1 MHTRPIF
8 MRTLRVWRA
17 LWACG
22 RTVLRDGWRLVLS
35 LLEKGSQALSYSLSA
50 SKDDPSLLRAGF
62 FPGKFVKSLLGSR
75 LAFLRRFL
83 AWLVLAD
90 VFLLLILL
98 LHVYQPRGYVWEL
111 IPIGLGI
118 VAPSFL
124 LIFWRPLRDL
134 LVASSKKE
142 RTKALSGLRDRWQA
156 LKKALRIPIKPHWS
170 FPLSIAMAIYFFL
183 SLHPAPDPLSLKLP
197 FALLFAVGLHLS
209 VLIHE
214 YGHGYAGILMGYTP
228 KRIHLNIF
236 GGGIIFEEG
245 FPLHAR
251 FKKVLWNG
259 IYFQWYLGIVL
270 LNLILFLLF
279 PNKAIPFG
287 SAGCTHEYLFIT
299 LALVLVIN
307 SFMSAMNILPIYPLD
322 GGRLFYLEHV
332 FPKEVPEEEAEFV
345 HLLFPNISKL
355 LIHEAR
361 KLTLIVS
368 IVCLLLI
375 GGLCLFLGSS
385 GLLGVLLV
393 LVGFVAPLLLIN
405 IALLLNK
412 DRALHT
418 RGFDREHA
426 LQRLWEDL
434 ESSSSDEEESS
445 PEIKPLSL
453 SEDAPSSEEG
463 ASSSSS
469 APPAQS

>member
-1 MHTRPIF
+1 MHTRPVF

-35 LLEKGSQALSYSLSA
+35 LLERGSQALSYSLSA

-75 LAFLRRFL
+75 LAFLRRLL
-83 AWLVLAD
+83 AWIVLAN
-90 VFLLLILL
+90 VFLLLIFL
-98 LHVYQPRGYVWEL
+98 LHAYQPRGYVWEL

-170 FPLSIAMAIYFFL
+170 LLLSIALAIYFFL
-183 SLHPAPDPLSLKLP
+183 SLHPEPDPLSLKLP

-236 GGGIIFEEG
+236 GGGIVFEEG

-270 LNLILFLLF
+270 LNLVLFLL

-287 SAGCTHEYLFIT
+287 SAGCTHEYLLIT
-299 LALVLVIN
+299 LALVFAIN
-307 SFMSAMNILPIYPLD
+307 FIMGAMNILPIYPLD
-322 GGRLFYLEHV
+322 GGRLFYLERV
-332 FPKEVPEEEAEFV
+332 FPKDFTDEEAEFL
-345 HLLFPNISKL
+345 HLLFPNLTKL
-355 LIHEAR
+355 AIHEAR
-361 KLTLIVS
+361 NLTLIVS

-418 RGFDREHA
+418 RGFDREYS
-426 LQRLWEDL
+426 LKRLWEDL
-434 ESSSSDEEESS
+434 ESSSPEEEDSS

-453 SEDAPSSEEG
+453 LEDAPSSEEG

-469 APPAQS
+469 APPA

>member
-1 MHTRPIF
+1 MHTRPVF

-22 RTVLRDGWRLVLS
+22 KTVLRDGWRLVLS
-35 LLEKGSQALSYSLSA
+35 LLERGSQALSYSLSA

-75 LAFLRRFL
+75 LAFLRRLL
-83 AWLVLAD
+83 AWIVLAN
-90 VFLLLILL
+90 VFLLLIFL
-98 LHVYQPRGYVWEL
+98 LHAYQPRGHVWEL

-134 LVASSKKE
+134 LVASSKKK

-170 FPLSIAMAIYFFL
+170 LLLSIALAIYFFL
-183 SLHPAPDPLSLKLP
+183 SLHPEPDPLLLKLP

-236 GGGIIFEEG
+236 GGGIVFEEG

-270 LNLILFLLF
+270 LNLVLFLL

-287 SAGCTHEYLFIT
+287 SAGCTHEYLLIT
-299 LALVLVIN
+299 LALVFAIN
-307 SFMSAMNILPIYPLD
+307 FIMGAMNILPIYPLD
-322 GGRLFYLEHV
+322 GGRLFYLERV
-332 FPKEVPEEEAEFV
+332 FPKDFTDEEAEFL
-345 HLLFPNISKL
+345 HLLFPNLTKL
-355 LIHEAR
+355 AIHEAR
-361 KLTLIVS
+361 NLTLIVS

-418 RGFDREHA
+418 RGFDREYA
-426 LQRLWEDL
+426 LKRLWEDL
-434 ESSSSDEEESS
+434 ESSSSDEEDAS
-445 PEIKPLSL
+445 PEAKPLSL
-453 SEDAPSSEEG
+453 SENAPSSEEE

-469 APPAQS
+469 APPA

>member
-35 LLEKGSQALSYSLSA
+35 LLEKGSRALSYSLSA
-50 SKDDPSLLRAGF
+50 SKEAPPLLRAGF
-62 FPGKFVKSLLGSR
+62 FPVKFVKSLSGSR
-75 LAFLRRFL
+75 LAYLRRLL
-83 AWLVLAD
+83 AWLVLAY
-90 VFLLLILL
+90 VFLLLIFL
-98 LHVYQPRGYVWEL
+98 LHVYQPRGYLWEL
-111 IPIGLGI
+111 IPIGLGM

-134 LVASSKKE
+134 LAASSKKE

-170 FPLSIAMAIYFFL
+170 LPFSIALAIHLFL
-183 SLHPAPDPLSLKLP
+183 SLHPEPDPLLLKLP

-236 GGGIIFEEG
+236 GGGIVFEEG

-279 PNKAIPFG
+279 PNKAILFG
-287 SAGCTHEYLFIT
+287 SVGCAHEYLLST
-299 LALVLVIN
+299 LLSVFAIN
-307 SFMSAMNILPIYPLD
+307 FFTGIVNSLPIYPLD
-322 GGRLFYLEHV
+322 GGRIFYLEQI
-332 FPKEVPEEEAEFV
+332 FPKGVTDEGAEFM
-345 HLLFPNISKL
+345 HLLFPTLTKL
-355 LIHEAR
+355 AIYEAR

-368 IVCLLLI
+368 IVGLLLI
-375 GGLCLFLGSS
+375 GGLCLFLLASEPLI
-385 GLLGVLLV
+385 GLISFL
-393 LVGFVAPLLLIN
+393 GFVAPLLLVN
-405 IALLLNK
+405 TYLLLNK

-418 RGFDREHA
+418 RGFDREYA

-434 ESSSSDEEESS
+434 ESSSSDEEDAS
-445 PEIKPLSL
+445 PESKPLSL
-453 SEDAPSSEEG
+453 SEDAPSSEEE

>member
-1 MHTRPIF
+1 
-8 MRTLRVWRA
+8 
-17 LWACG
+17 
-22 RTVLRDGWRLVLS
+22 
-35 LLEKGSQALSYSLSA
+35 
-50 SKDDPSLLRAGF
+50 
-62 FPGKFVKSLLGSR
+62 
-75 LAFLRRFL
+75 
-83 AWLVLAD
+83 
-90 VFLLLILL
+90 
-98 LHVYQPRGYVWEL
+98 
-111 IPIGLGI
+111 
-118 VAPSFL
+118 
-124 LIFWRPLRDL
+124 
-134 LVASSKKE
+134 
-142 RTKALSGLRDRWQA
+142 
-156 LKKALRIPIKPHWS
+156 
-170 FPLSIAMAIYFFL
+170 
-183 SLHPAPDPLSLKLP
+183 
-197 FALLFAVGLHLS
+197 
-209 VLIHE
+209 
-214 YGHGYAGILMGYTP
+214 
-228 KRIHLNIF
+228 
-236 GGGIIFEEG
+236 
-245 FPLHAR
+245 
-251 FKKVLWNG
+251 
-259 IYFQWYLGIVL
+259 
-270 LNLILFLLF
+270 
-279 PNKAIPFG
+279 
-287 SAGCTHEYLFIT
+287 
-299 LALVLVIN
+299 
-307 SFMSAMNILPIYPLD
+307 MNILPIYPLD

>member
-1 MHTRPIF
+1 MHTRPVF

-62 FPGKFVKSLLGSR
+62 FHGKFVKSLSGSR
-75 LAFLRRFL
+75 LAFLRRLL
-83 AWLVLAD
+83 AWIVLAY
-90 VFLLLILL
+90 VFLLLIFL

-111 IPIGLGI
+111 IPIGLGM

-134 LVASSKKE
+134 LAASSKKE

-170 FPLSIAMAIYFFL
+170 LLPSIALAIYFFL
-183 SLHPAPDPLSLKLP
+183 SLHPEPDPLLLKLP
-197 FALLFAVGLHLS
+197 FALLFAVGLHLN

-236 GGGIIFEEG
+236 GGGITFEEG

-259 IYFQWYLGIVL
+259 IYFQWYLGIVQF
-270 LNLILFLLF
+270 NLILFLLF
-279 PNKAIPFG
+279 PNKAITFG
-287 SAGCTHEYLFIT
+287 SVGCAHEYLLIT
-299 LALVLVIN
+299 LASVFAIN
-307 SFMSAMNILPIYPLD
+307 FFTGIVNSLPIYPLD
-322 GGRLFYLEHV
+322 GGRIFYLEYV

-355 LIHEAR
+355 MIHEAR
-361 KLTLIVS
+361 KRTLIIS
-368 IVCLLLI
+368 IVGLLLI

-385 GLLGVLLV
+385 GLLWVLLV

-434 ESSSSDEEESS
+434 ESSSSDEEDAS

-453 SEDAPSSEEG
+453 SEDASSSEEE
-463 ASSSSS
+463 ATPSS
-469 APPAQS
+469 AAPSAQT

>member
-1 MHTRPIF
+1 
-8 MRTLRVWRA
+8 
-17 LWACG
+17 
-22 RTVLRDGWRLVLS
+22 LS
-35 LLEKGSQALSYSLSA
+35 LLERGSQALSYSLSA

-75 LAFLRRFL
+75 LAFLRRLL
-83 AWLVLAD
+83 AWIVLAN
-90 VFLLLILL
+90 VFLLLIFL
-98 LHVYQPRGYVWEL
+98 LHAYQPRGHVWEL

-134 LVASSKKE
+134 LVASSKKK

-170 FPLSIAMAIYFFL
+170 LLLSIALAIYFFL
-183 SLHPAPDPLSLKLP
+183 SLHPEPDPLLLKLP

-236 GGGIIFEEG
+236 GGGIVFEEG

-270 LNLILFLLF
+270 LNLVLFLL

-287 SAGCTHEYLFIT
+287 SAGCTHEYLLIT
-299 LALVLVIN
+299 LALVFAIN
-307 SFMSAMNILPIYPLD
+307 FIMGAMNILPIYPLD
-322 GGRLFYLEHV
+322 GGRLFYLERV
-332 FPKEVPEEEAEFV
+332 FPKDFTDEEAEFL
-345 HLLFPNISKL
+345 HLLFPNLTKL
-355 LIHEAR
+355 AIHEAR
-361 KLTLIVS
+361 NLTLIVS

-418 RGFDREHA
+418 RGFDREYA
-426 LQRLWEDL
+426 LKRLWEDL
-434 ESSSSDEEESS
+434 ESSSSDEEDAS
-445 PEIKPLSL
+445 PEAKPLSL
-453 SEDAPSSEEG
+453 SENAPSSEEE

-469 APPAQS
+469 APPA

>member
-1 MHTRPIF
+1 
-8 MRTLRVWRA
+8 MRILRVWRA

-62 FPGKFVKSLLGSR
+62 FPGKFVESLLGSR
-75 LAFLRRFL
+75 LAFFRRL
-83 AWLVLAD
+83 MAWIVLAN
-90 VFLLLILL
+90 VFLLLIFL

-111 IPIGLGI
+111 IPIGLGM

-134 LVASSKKE
+134 LAASSKKE
-142 RTKALSGLRDRWQA
+142 RAKALSGLRDRWQA

-170 FPLSIAMAIYFFL
+170 LLLSIALAIHIFL
-183 SLHPAPDPLSLKLP
+183 SLHPEPDPLLLKLP

-236 GGGIIFEEG
+236 GGGIVFEEG

-259 IYFQWYLGIVL
+259 IYFQWYFGIVL
-270 LNLILFLLF
+270 LNLILFLL

-299 LALVLVIN
+299 LALVSVIN
-307 SFMSAMNILPIYPLD
+307 SFMSGMNILPIYPLD
-322 GGRLFYLEHV
+322 GGRLFYLEQI
-332 FPKEVPEEEAEFV
+332 FPKDFTDEDAEFF
-345 HLLFPNISKL
+345 HLLFPNLTKL
-355 LIHEAR
+355 AIQEAR
-361 KLTLIVS
+361 NLTLIVS

-375 GGLCLFLGSS
+375 GGLSLFLGSS
-385 GLLGVLLV
+385 GLLGALLV

-418 RGFDREHA
+418 RGFDREHP
-426 LQRLWEDL
+426 LKRLWEDL
-434 ESSSSDEEESS
+434 ESSSSDEEDAS
-445 PEIKPLSL
+445 PESKPLSL
-453 SEDAPSSEEG
+453 SEDAPSSEEE